1 MADNLSRSVVPESML
16 AIVLDAYRQGLE
28 NPEVNPTDDFFE
40 VGGDSV
46 QALNVLAILEEKIGV
61 NVNIGVFFA
70 CPTAAELATAIQNS
84 DTN

>member
-1 MADNLSRSVVPESML
+1 MADSPARSVAPESML
-16 AIVLDAYRQGLE
+16 ELVLDAYRQGLE

-84 DTN
+84 ETD